1 MCVCCC
7 FVAGCYI
14 NLTGRGGPV
23 AARRTAQQARAGY
36 LPATKMV
43 LMLRSRSFSSR
54 CISARRWFWVRT
66 ALFRNVQ
73 QAVAAQQIE
82 DHVTFRRAELAG
94 FLHSD
99 AARFF
104 AFQQP
109 LDFSC
114 SE

>member
-1 MCVCCC
+1 MP
-7 FVAGCYI
+7 
-14 NLTGRGGPV
+14 RGVP
-23 AARRTAQQARAGY
+23 RNKAGY

-43 LMLRSRSFSSR
+43 LMLRSRSFFIALYFCEKMVLGAYR
-54 CISARRWFWVRT
+54 AFPQCAAGCRR
-66 ALFRNVQ
+66 
-73 QAVAAQQIE
+73 AAGE